1 MAAGHGDG
9 EGKQGM
15 KPLGAQDP
23 QSIGEYR
30 LVGRLGEGG
39 MGQVYVARSA
49 RGRTVALKLVLPEL
63 ARQPEFRQRF
73 RNEVDAARRIGGAWT
88 APVLDA
94 NLDADTPWV
103 ATGYVAGP
111 SLHEVVAGSHG
122 PLPEHSV
129 LSLANGLSRA
139 LRDIHGAGLIHRDLK
154 PSNVLVTID
163 GPRVIDFG
171 IARAA
176 SSSEGPSGALT
187 RTGAVVGSPGFM
199 SPEQCRGEQLT
210 AASDVFCLGS
220 VLAFAA
226 TGRTP
231 FGNPDS
237 AMHVLMLHI
246 IQDEKDLSGIPDR
259 LRGLIEACL
268 APDPAARPSLDRLLT
283 LTSDVDLWH
292 LHETEPWLPA
302 ALIARLGR
310 QAVGLLDSEEPMA
323 TPTPNAP
330 TMPPSP
336 PPPTMT
342 APAGPPPAY
351 GTPHPGATPPS
362 PYAPAAAPS
371 GGFGAPTPHP
381 VGTPLPP
388 VGYGPGGPGQPGG
401 GGRRNSLPLIIAACV
416 AVVAVIIAV
425 AVISSGGGSDD
436 DKKDEAD
443 SQNTAEQTQDQSQDP
458 ADDPTDDT
466 LPTDDPTEEVT
477 DEPTDDGSNDGLLR
491 DEGEYEDGEGTT
503 YTFGPGE
510 TAEYE
515 SGLTITISGLTEFTP
530 GEYASG
536 QEAGDGAYKTTV
548 TVENNGEESIDVY
561 LSLTARSGESGR
573 SVEQIYDDGLEYSL
587 SGTLLP
593 GRQLTGDLGF
603 AVPPEE
609 GFIDLEY
616 TSFSL
621 YGDAAIWTL
630 ELP

>member
-1 MAAGHGDG
+1 
-9 EGKQGM
+9 M
-15 KPLGAQDP
+15 KPLGPQDP

-73 RNEVDAARRIGGAWT
+73 RNEVEAARRIGGAWT

-122 PLPEHSV
+122 PLPEHSG
-129 LSLANGLSRA
+129 LALANGLVRA

-176 SSSEGPSGALT
+176 GAAEAGSNALT

-246 IQDEKDLSGIPDR
+246 IQNEKDLSGIPDR

-268 APDPAARPSLDRLLT
+268 APDPAARPGLDRLLT

-292 LHETEPWLPA
+292 LQEAEPWLPA

-310 QAVGLLDSEEPMA
+310 QAVGLLDSEEPVA
-323 TPTPNAP
+323 TPQPNAAHPPNAP

-342 APAGPPPAY
+342 APPPAY
-351 GTPHPGATPPS
+351 GTPQPGATPS
-362 PYAPAAAPS
+362 PYAPAPAPA

-388 VGYGPGGPGQPGG
+388 VGYGPGPGPGQPGG
-401 GGRRNSLPLIIAACV
+401 GRRNAMPLIIAACV
-416 AVVAVIIAV
+416 AVVAVIVAV
-425 AVISSGGGSDD
+425 AVISSSGGSDD
-436 DKKDEAD
+436 DKSDEAD
-443 SQNTAEQTQDQSQDP
+443 SRTTAQTQDQDQNDDAADDSQP
-458 ADDPTDDT
+458 SADDVTADPTDT
-466 LPTDDPTEEVT
+466 GEETTD
-477 DEPTDDGSNDGLLR
+477 DGLLR
-491 DEGEYEDGEGTT
+491 DEGEYGDGEGTT
-503 YTFGPGE
+503 YNFGPGE
-510 TAEYE
+510 TAQYE

-530 GEYASG
+530 GEYAIG
-536 QEAGDGAYKTTV
+536 MQPGDGAYMTTV
-548 TVENNGEESIDVY
+548 TVENNGEESIDVF
-561 LSLTARSGESGR
+561 LSLTARAGESGTT
-573 SVEQIYDDGLEYSL
+573 VEQIYDDGLEYSL

-593 GRQLTGDLGF
+593 GRQMTGDLGY
-603 AVPPEE
+603 AVPADA
-609 GFIDLEY
+609 GFVDLEY
-616 TSFSL
+616 TNYSL
-621 YGDAAIWTL
+621 YGDSAIWTL